1 MKLDLGLRVLGFH
14 GLEVSR
20 AGGRQCRRFF
30 FFFFGGGGGGG
41 GGGGDGF

>member
-20 AGGRQCRRFF
+20 AGGRHCRRFF
-30 FFFFGGGGGGG
+30 FLFG